1 MEKPENNEYSEHDIK
16 YDLKRAP
23 SYILGSLK
31 WFSLALVVG
40 AVCGSA
46 GAAFRYAI
54 EAVTEFRLNNY
65 GIIFFL
71 PLGALAITLIYR
83 LLKQDNI
90 DGTNF
95 VISSIRKDGKVPF
108 RMAPAIMFGTVATH
122 FLGGSAGREGAALQL
137 GGSLGSTLGK
147 LFRLDS
153 KDRQVMVLAGMGAV
167 FSALFGTPLTAVVFV
182 LEVIS
187 VGIIHYSALVPCIV
201 ASVASYYLTSLIGLE
216 PEKFILQEIPSLDW
230 PPLLLSLVMGV
241 ACAVLS
247 IGFCLLIEKTREGAK
262 RLIKNDYLRA
272 AVGGTLILLL
282 TIAVGT
288 TDYNGVGSH
297 VINKAISDG
306 QANPEAFALKLLFTA
321 ITLAVGF
328 RGGEIVPTFFVGATF
343 GCVFGG
349 LIGLNPSFAAALGLV
364 GLFCGVTNS
373 PIASLILS
381 VELFGA
387 EGLPYFAIV
396 CALSYTLSGYFS
408 LYKSQII
415 VYDKLK
421 SAFVNKKTH

>member
-1 MEKPENNEYSEHDIK
+1 MEKPEINENNGHNLKNDI
-16 YDLKRAP
+16 KRAP
-23 SYILGSLK
+23 SYVLASLK
-31 WFSLALVVG
+31 WVSLALVVG
-40 AVCGSA
+40 AVCGAA
-46 GAAFRYAI
+46 GGAFRYAI
-54 EAVTEFRLNNY
+54 EAVTEFRLNNF

-71 PLGALAITLIYR
+71 PLGALAITFVYR
-83 LLKQDNI
+83 LLRQDNI

-95 VISSIRKDGKVPF
+95 VISSIRKDGGVPF

-137 GGSLGSTLGK
+137 GGSLGSTLGR
-147 LFRLDS
+147 LFRLDQ
-153 KDRQVMVLAGMGAV
+153 KDRQVMVLSGMAAV
-167 FSALFGTPLTAVVFV
+167 FSALFGTPLTAVIFV
-182 LEVIS
+182 MEVIS

-201 ASVASYYLTSLIGLE
+201 ASVASFYLTSLAGLE
-216 PEKFILQEIPSLDW
+216 PEKFHVREIPQLDW
-230 PPLLLSLVMGV
+230 KPLLLSFAMGI
-241 ACAVLS
+241 ACAVMS
-247 IGFCLLIEKTREGAK
+247 IVFCLAIEKTRESAK
-262 RLIKNDYLRA
+262 KLVKNDYLRA
-272 AVGGTLILLL
+272 AIGGTVILLL
-282 TIAVGT
+282 TLATGT

-297 VINKAISDG
+297 VIEKAISDG
-306 QANPEAFALKLLFTA
+306 QAAPEAFVLKLLFTA
-321 ITLAVGF
+321 VTLAVGF

-396 CALSYTLSGYFS
+396 CALSFMLSGYFS